1 MSVLNQVCGGAEPK
15 WKAEEIISKLPEHKL
30 ITSQECMQLKRE
42 LEAERPDEFEVSPM
56 ILCLMLTLLL
66 FLIGFWI
73 WLISRSCLFSQS
85 EPVAFKSREVRRFPG
100 GSTPKCK
107 SQKVSY
113 FDELA
118 DWDGNPLKYTGSNQG
133 IPKAN
138 FCHLMSLRGKSAVSI
153 SPVLETEGEST
164 QRATESVPKTDSKE
178 TILSTSQALAGS
190 PFCSPKRKY
199 RIKWSN
205 LIRRN
210 RKKQSETESPQWL
223 VVGN

>member
-1 MSVLNQVCGGAEPK
+1 MSVLEQVCGGPEPK
-15 WKAEEIISKLPEHKL
+15 WKAERSIFELPEHKL

-73 WLISRSCLFSQS
+73 WLISRSCLFSQP
-85 EPVAFKSREVRRFPG
+85 EPVAFKSREVHRVPG

-107 SQKVSY
+107 SQKISY

-118 DWDGNPLKYTGSNQG
+118 DWDGNPLKYSGSNQ
-133 IPKAN
+133 A
-138 FCHLMSLRGKSAVSI
+138 
-153 SPVLETEGEST
+153 PVLETEGESV
-164 QRATESVPKTDSKE
+164 QKTDSKE
-178 TILSTSQALAGS
+178 SVLSTSHALAGS
-190 PFCSPKRKY
+190 ALCSPKRKY

-205 LIRRN
+205 FIRRN
-210 RKKQSETESPQWL
+210 RKKQSETESLQ
-223 VVGN
+223 